1 MFWAYRVSRIAWVPA
16 NCSSWCV
23 ALCVLL
29 TDASLAQVSSLVESV
44 LEGYRVCILAYGQT
58 GSGKT
63 YTMEGPPS
71 SLAPCTDLHQQH
83 DLSSETYRR
92 QQREAESTEA
102 GEAEGTEHDD
112 EGRERKWGGERKA
125 RGIIPRSVELLFE
138 QCRAREEVGWEYTI
152 QVGFRI

>member
-1 MFWAYRVSRIAWVPA
+1 MVPA
-16 NCSSWCV
+16 SFPSWCV

-29 TDASLAQVSSLVESV
+29 TDVSLVQVSSLVESV
-44 LEGYRVCILAYGQT
+44 LDGYRVCILAYGQT

-71 SLAPCTDLHQQH
+71 SLAPCTDLHQQY
-83 DLSSETYRR
+83 DLSSETHRR
-92 QQREAESTEA
+92 RQREAGNAEV
-102 GEAEGTEHDD
+102 GEAEGTENDD
-112 EGRERKWGGERKA
+112 ERRERKWDGERKA

-152 QVGFRI
+152 QVGFRVSGFGV